1 MSHNPGDS
9 ASAPSADARRGR
21 QRSPS
26 GGEGQSSVRKS
37 LVRESFLARRTAL
50 VDRVLFFML
59 LALLCARPMIGES
72 YERLEINFL
81 ADLPTGGGP
90 TPATTAWLD
99 TFTLAAAVLALA
111 RGGRWRGGALIATAV
126 GLLAAAVVASTYAA
140 GNRYLAWFAG
150 SSLLSGVLAAVALST
165 LVQARWMWH
174 VLIAAALATGGT
186 TAVKCIRQSTLEFAE
201 LRQSW
206 EQEYKP
212 ALIQRGYNPDDPLF
226 VNYER
231 RMQSREAYGF
241 LSHPNVT
248 GSCLMM
254 WLLVLA
260 GLLVANGLR
269 PNVAQTRALASVAA
283 GLGCVLLAIALG
295 CTRSRGALV
304 SGLLGLGALALL
316 GAAAAWVARRARLV
330 LVVLAGG
337 YLAAVGSVAAYGVSR
352 GTLPHPSL
360 AFRWYYWT
368 AAARAYRDAP
378 LTGIGRENF
387 STAYMLYKAPEST
400 EEVRDPHDVW
410 VSLLVE
416 LGPLGLASGALL
428 CGLSVLGG
436 LRRLGAPAEQQQPVD
451 EPTPPLA
458 DRLRAAA
465 PVAGGVLLVHLL
477 FSGTLTPQPATWVVW
492 GADVACTWAVAF
504 VLALWVLGC
513 IGSDGRRDRWVF
525 AGLCAALLAALV
537 HNLLDFALM
546 TPGGLAVF
554 GLCAAAARGLS
565 AAAGPPR
572 TSWTMRV
579 VGYAVV
585 PVALLWHPL
594 TVALPVQWSTSQVQ
608 TLHALLHS
616 SALEQAPQKIYA
628 RAAGLAAERF
638 GDPSAHRYAVR
649 AMLQICRLPT
659 LDEHTRRAW
668 LAGTRQAALDLTQR
682 HSDDSGNFSVRALVE
697 EESAGVDEQ
706 RHDASAARPMRQA
719 AAESWDQ
726 AVQRYPTNPRT
737 HISAGAAWF
746 EVWQGTG
753 AADAARR
760 AREHFNAALK
770 IDNCRPPREVV
781 RLQPKERELVD
792 ERIRQLA
799 AEPGATTIPSSAP
812 GRP

>member
-9 ASAPSADARRGR
+9 PSAPPARGNSRG
-21 QRSPS
+21 QGSP
-26 GGEGQSSVRKS
+26 
-37 LVRESFLARRTAL
+37 LVRESFLARSIPLA
-50 VDRVLFFML
+50 DRLLFYVL
-59 LALLCARPMIGES
+59 LALLCARPMIGEN
-72 YERLEINFL
+72 YERLEVSFL
-81 ADLPTGGGP
+81 ADLPTSGGP

-99 TFTLAAAVLALA
+99 TFTLATAVLTLA
-111 RGGRWRGGALIATAV
+111 RGGRWRGGAFIMTAV

-140 GNRYLAWFAG
+140 GNHYLAWFAG
-150 SSLLSGVLAAVALST
+150 SSLLIGVLAAVALGT

-260 GLLVANGLR
+260 GVLAASGLR
-269 PNVAQTRALASVAA
+269 PTTAHTRTLASIAA

-337 YLAAVGSVAAYGVSR
+337 YLAVVGSVAAYGVST

-387 STAYMLYKAPEST
+387 ATAYMLYKAPEST
-400 EEVRDPHDVW
+400 EEVKDPHSVW

-416 LGPLGLASGALL
+416 LGPLGLAGGALL
-428 CGLSVLGG
+428 CGLGVLGG
-436 LRRLGAPAEQQQPVD
+436 LRRLGAQTAVQQPAD
-451 EPTPPLA
+451 EPSPA
-458 DRLRAAA
+458 FGDRLRAAA
-465 PVAGGVLLVHLL
+465 PIAGGVLLVHLL
-477 FSGTLTPQPATWVVW
+477 FSGTLTSQPATWFVW
-492 GADVACTWAVAF
+492 AADVAFTWVVAF

-513 IGSDGRRDRWVF
+513 IGSDGHRNRWVF
-525 AGLCAALLAALV
+525 AGLCAALLASLV

-546 TPGGLAVF
+546 TPGGLAF
-554 GLCAAAARGLS
+554 GLCAAAARGRS
-565 AAAGPPR
+565 AAAGPSR
-572 TSWTMRV
+572 TSRTMRL

-585 PVALLWHPL
+585 PAALLWHPL
-594 TVALPVQWSTSQVQ
+594 TVALPVQWSTSRVQ

-616 SALEQAPQKIYA
+616 SALEQAPQTIYA
-628 RAAGLAAERF
+628 QAAGLAAERF

-649 AMLQICRLPT
+649 AMLQLCRLPT
-659 LDEHTRRAW
+659 LNEHTRQEW
-668 LAGTRQAALDLTQR
+668 LTGTRQAALDLTRR
-682 HSDDSGNFSVRALVE
+682 HLDDSGNFSVRALVE
-697 EESAGVDEQ
+697 NDLADLEEQ
-706 RHDASAARPMRQA
+706 RHDPAAARQMRLA

-726 AVQRYPTNPRT
+726 AVARYPTNPRT
-737 HISAGAAWF
+737 RISAGNVWF
-746 EVWQGTG
+746 EIWQRTEAV
-753 AADAARR
+753 AAA
-760 AREHFNAALK
+760 EHASAHFAEALH
-770 IDNCRPPREVV
+770 IDDLRPPYEVV
-781 RLQPKERELVD
+781 RLQAKERERVATCLA
-792 ERIRQLA
+792 QLQA
-799 AEPGATTIPSSAP
+799 RRAVSTNPASAP
-812 GRP
+812 GP